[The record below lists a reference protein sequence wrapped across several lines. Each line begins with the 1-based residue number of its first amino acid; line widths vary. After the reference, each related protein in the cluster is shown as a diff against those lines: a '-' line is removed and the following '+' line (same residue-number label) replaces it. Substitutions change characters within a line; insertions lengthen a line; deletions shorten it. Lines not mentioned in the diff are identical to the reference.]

1 MMINDQNTTILLLL
15 LFLLLQVQIQSNL
28 LIYINLFF
36 IQYSVVVPLIRFY
49 FNIYLYQDRRKRNEA
64 KTIISNN

>member
-15 LFLLLQVQIQSNL
+15 LFLLLQIQSNL

-64 KTIISNN
+64 KFFINN